1 MKEKVKKIA
10 KYTTNIL
17 GMIMMTMTGIQAIE
31 GISIPYYVQILG
43 IMSVLQGVIGAYLI
57 KGKMWGGK

>member
-17 GMIMMTMTGIQAIE
+17 GMICAILVGLNGVQGIE
-31 GISIPYYVQILG
+31 IPYCNTIVQVVA
-43 IMSVLQGVIGAYLI
+43 VLQGVIGTYLI
-57 KGKMWGGK
+57 TGKLWSDK